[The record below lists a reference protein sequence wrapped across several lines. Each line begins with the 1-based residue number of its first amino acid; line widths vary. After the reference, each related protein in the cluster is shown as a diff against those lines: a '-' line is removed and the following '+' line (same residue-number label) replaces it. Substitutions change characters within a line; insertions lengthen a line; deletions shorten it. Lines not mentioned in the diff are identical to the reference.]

1 MANKYQ
7 LINEMASET
16 LKEITQNGE
25 SWIKFLNTASNNYK
39 YSFNEQVLIYAQK
52 PNATACADIET
63 WNKKLRR
70 WVNKGAKGIALLSME
85 NGRNVLRHVFDI
97 SDTHSGINKDFKL
110 WEIKPSYENGII
122 ETLEN
127 SFGNLEVKS
136 NLAEAIYSA
145 SINLVEDNYQ
155 DYLVDLKEVLD
166 GSLLEGMQDIDLEG
180 NFIVLLAKSISYM
193 AMKRC
198 GIDPAEHFNVS
209 DFEMISSFNN
219 KRVVSRLGAAISDI
233 AEQELREI
241 YSSVINYEKNYKLT
255 NRTFVNNE
263 KINYHN
269 NEEKNNEGRNDY
281 DRINIQSNGRLPNTT
296 SSITKNEE
304 NGTGEILKNEGE
316 IPKRTQKRV
325 IRGIN
330 VRWQDGRTF
339 RRNRGNSSKQ
349 IETTNQTISRES
361 SSERRNEESRSNGLG
376 TSNEL
381 NTKSSRG
388 NDNNRVDL
396 QLNLFT
402 DSYIPPIKNLPSVEE
417 QINNIQ
423 AQAEVENT
431 SAFEFTQKV
440 IDDVL
445 LEGSHFADGKFRI
458 YRLFQESYST
468 EDNITFLKKEY
479 GEGGGGVRNYENL
492 DEWHNAKGIRLTFGL
507 KENAPETLLTWSK
520 VEKRIKEL
528 VNADIYLN
536 SNEKEEYQ
544 KWLNEEYENQKWMYE
559 ARINPDQKQ
568 VAIDEENQDIQ
579 NIEKNYKLSNGNYF
593 HFHTN
598 DEGYYYEIY
607 NNFGTEIDGGLLEY
621 SEIDNTKQSELDIR
635 KRLAEF
641 TDIEELANENLREV
655 SQEFIDALESGA
667 IAEEVGNA
675 VVEKVENDTINA
687 IDELKAIGQA
697 QKVINLFKA
706 REENGKPLNRDEYY
720 KNQEKINYHIDNNSL
735 GEGTPKEKV
744 RRNIDAIKLLKK
756 LEDENRLANK
766 EEQEILA
773 SYVGWGGLPDVFDKS
788 KDNWSEEYNELK
800 EILTDEEY
808 KSARASTLTAF
819 YTPPVV
825 INAIYDT
832 LKSMGVE
839 QANILEP
846 SCGTGN
852 FLGMLPQEM
861 QSSKLYGVELD
872 SISGKIAKQ
881 LYQKAN
887 IKIQGYEKAD
897 LPDSFFDIAIGN
909 VPFGDFKVNDK
920 RYDKNN
926 FLIHDYF
933 FAKTLD
939 KVRPG
944 GVIAFITS
952 KGTMDKAS
960 PEVRKYLAQRADLLG
975 AIRLPDNTFTKN
987 AGTKVTSDII
997 FLQKRE
1003 NLTDIMPDWVYLD
1016 RDENNITMN
1025 KYFVDN
1031 PDMILGKIEMVSTAY
1046 GYDSTCK
1053 AEEDTNLEEQL
1064 NYAITNIHGEL
1075 QNNSIENEIEQ
1086 EDTSIPAIPTVKN
1099 YSYAIVDDK
1108 LYFRENS
1115 KMILQDELPLTAQNR
1130 IKGLILLREQ
1140 VRELIDFQMED
1151 YSDEKIH
1158 IAQAKLNELYDKFT
1172 KEYGLINSRANET
1185 AFSNDS
1191 SYFLLCSLEKIDGEG
1206 KFVGKADIF
1215 SKRTIKAKK
1224 KVLQV
1229 DTPDEAL
1236 ILSIQDKA
1244 KVDLDY
1250 MQQLCNMDKEE
1261 IINSLEG
1268 VIFRVPDYENSDNW
1282 VTADEYLSGNVREK
1296 LKVAEQFA
1304 KEDSSFNINVEK
1316 LKEVIPKDLTAS
1328 EIGIKLGST
1337 WIPPEII
1344 RKFIFELL
1352 DTPSYN
1358 RWDIHVKYSNITAE
1372 WYIDGKSNDRN
1383 NVKAYTTYGTSRIN
1397 AYKIIEQTLNLK
1409 DVKIFDTF
1417 IDDEGR
1423 KQRVLNRKET
1433 AIACSKQDAIKEA
1446 FLNWVWEDPERR
1458 NHLVRL
1464 YNDKFNCIR
1473 PREYDGS
1480 HIGFVG
1486 MNPEIKLRTH
1496 QLNAVAHVLYGNNTL
1511 LAHEVGAGKTFE
1523 MVAAAM
1529 ESKRLGLCNKSLFV
1543 VPNHIIEQFASEFL
1557 QLYPSAN
1564 ILVAT
1569 KKDFETKNRKKF
1581 CSRIATGEFD
1591 AVIIGHS
1598 QFERIPM
1605 SIERQIALLEEQ
1617 ISDITK
1623 GIASEK
1629 SNRGENYTIKQMEK
1643 TRKSLETRLEKLHKE
1658 ERKDDVVTF
1667 EELGV
1672 DKLFV
1677 DEAHNYKNLFLY
1689 TKMRNVGGIAQTEA
1703 QKSSDLFMKCRY
1715 LDEIT
1720 GGKGSVFAT
1729 GTPVSNSMAELYTM
1743 QRYLQYAGLKE
1754 NSLEHF
1760 DNWASTFGETVTAI
1774 ELAPEGT
1781 GYRAK
1786 TRFAKFHN
1794 LPELMA
1800 MFKEVADIQTAE
1812 TLNLPTPEFEN
1823 INVVVKPSEIQE
1835 EMVKALGERAEKI
1848 RSGTVDA
1855 TEDNMLKI
1863 TNEGRKLA
1871 LDQRLM
1877 NPLLP
1882 DSESSKV
1889 NSCAENVYRI
1899 WNENSDKKSTQLV
1912 FCDLSTPKD
1921 LKGYEKEEF
1930 TDVYNELK
1938 KKLIQKGIPPDE
1950 IAFIHEAD
1958 NEVKKKELF
1967 SKVRKGQVRVL
1978 MGSTQ
1983 KMGAGT
1989 NVQDK
1994 LIATHH
2000 LDCAWK
2006 PSDLTQRNGR
2016 MIRQGNENKKVFVY
2030 SYVTEKTFDS
2040 YMYQLV
2046 EQKQKF
2052 ISQIMTSKTPART
2065 MEDIDDKALTYGEIK
2080 ALATGN
2086 PKILEKTSLD
2096 TDVAKLRLLKQEFMN
2111 QKYSLQDKIIKY
2123 FPEEIA
2129 RLNNKIG
2136 AMEEDTIK
2144 LQEYTRPN
2152 ADGFS
2157 PMKIN
2162 GITYTEKQEAGKKL
2176 LESIQ
2181 DLKSME
2187 TREIGEYRGFTM
2199 EMSFDSIT
2207 RNIRL
2212 KLKNKFSYSIDLGT
2226 DVNGNITRINNCL
2239 ENIAKDIPHERDLL
2253 DNTYFQLE
2261 NAKQE
2266 SQKEFPKEQE
2276 LQEKLRKLEEI
2287 NAELKI
2293 NENEHEMLGDEKEEK
2308 QDKFPDK
2315 NSPER
2320 C

>member
-70 WVNKGAKGIALLSME
+70 WVNKGAKGIVLLSME

-198 GIDPAEHFNVS
+198 GIDPTEHFNVS

-339 RRNRGNSSKQ
+339 RRNRANSPKEN
-349 IETTNQTISRES
+349 ETDNNKSSREES
-361 SSERRNEESRSNGLG
+361 NNRGNEKRESNELG

-381 NTKSSRG
+381 NKEPSRR
-388 NDNNRVDL
+388 NDNVRANL
-396 QLNLFT
+396 QLNLFEDT
-402 DSYIPPIKNLPSVEE
+402 YVPPIKELPSVDT

-423 AQAEVENT
+423 AQEEVENT

-507 KENAPETLLTWSK
+507 KENAPETLITWSK

-544 KWLNEEYENQKWMYE
+544 KWLNEEYENQKWMYD
-559 ARINPDQKQ
+559 ARINTDQKQ

-598 DEGYYYEIY
+598 DEGYYYAIY

-675 VVEKVENDTINA
+675 VLEKVENDTINA

-773 SYVGWGGLPDVFDKS
+773 SYVGWGGLPDVFDES

-832 LKSMGVE
+832 LKNMGVE

-887 IKIQGYEKAD
+887 IKVQGYEKAD

-1016 RDENNITMN
+1016 TDENNITLN

-1031 PDMILGKIEMVSTAY
+1031 PDMILGKMEMVSTAY

-1151 YSDEKIH
+1151 YSDEEIH
-1158 IAQAKLNELYDKFT
+1158 IAQAKLNELYDRFT

-1206 KFVGKADIF
+1206 NFVGKADIF

-1250 MQQLCNMDKEE
+1250 MQQLCKIDKEE

-1268 VIFRVPDYENSDNW
+1268 VIFKVPDYENTNNW

-1557 QLYPSAN
+1557 
-1564 ILVAT
+1564 
-1569 KKDFETKNRKKF
+1569 R
-1581 CSRIATGEFD
+1581 
-1591 AVIIGHS
+1591 
-1598 QFERIPM
+1598 
-1605 SIERQIALLEEQ
+1605 AL
-1617 ISDITK
+1617 S
-1623 GIASEK
+1623 
-1629 SNRGENYTIKQMEK
+1629 
-1643 TRKSLETRLEKLHKE
+1643 
-1658 ERKDDVVTF
+1658 
-1667 EELGV
+1667 
-1672 DKLFV
+1672 
-1677 DEAHNYKNLFLY
+1677 
-1689 TKMRNVGGIAQTEA
+1689 
-1703 QKSSDLFMKCRY
+1703 KC
-1715 LDEIT
+1715 
-1720 GGKGSVFAT
+1720 
-1729 GTPVSNSMAELYTM
+1729 
-1743 QRYLQYAGLKE
+1743 QY
-1754 NSLEHF
+1754 F
-1760 DNWASTFGETVTAI
+1760 
-1774 ELAPEGT
+1774 
-1781 GYRAK
+1781 
-1786 TRFAKFHN
+1786 
-1794 LPELMA
+1794 
-1800 MFKEVADIQTAE
+1800 
-1812 TLNLPTPEFEN
+1812 
-1823 INVVVKPSEIQE
+1823 
-1835 EMVKALGERAEKI
+1835 
-1848 RSGTVDA
+1848 
-1855 TEDNMLKI
+1855 
-1863 TNEGRKLA
+1863 
-1871 LDQRLM
+1871 
-1877 NPLLP
+1877 
-1882 DSESSKV
+1882 
-1889 NSCAENVYRI
+1889 SCY
-1899 WNENSDKKSTQLV
+1899 
-1912 FCDLSTPKD
+1912 
-1921 LKGYEKEEF
+1921 
-1930 TDVYNELK
+1930 
-1938 KKLIQKGIPPDE
+1938 
-1950 IAFIHEAD
+1950 
-1958 NEVKKKELF
+1958 
-1967 SKVRKGQVRVL
+1967 
-1978 MGSTQ
+1978 
-1983 KMGAGT
+1983 
-1989 NVQDK
+1989 
-1994 LIATHH
+1994 
-2000 LDCAWK
+2000 
-2006 PSDLTQRNGR
+2006 
-2016 MIRQGNENKKVFVY
+2016 
-2030 SYVTEKTFDS
+2030 
-2040 YMYQLV
+2040 
-2046 EQKQKF
+2046 
-2052 ISQIMTSKTPART
+2052 
-2065 MEDIDDKALTYGEIK
+2065 
-2080 ALATGN
+2080 
-2086 PKILEKTSLD
+2086 
-2096 TDVAKLRLLKQEFMN
+2096 
-2111 QKYSLQDKIIKY
+2111 
-2123 FPEEIA
+2123 
-2129 RLNNKIG
+2129 
-2136 AMEEDTIK
+2136 
-2144 LQEYTRPN
+2144 
-2152 ADGFS
+2152 
-2157 PMKIN
+2157 
-2162 GITYTEKQEAGKKL
+2162 
-2176 LESIQ
+2176 
-2181 DLKSME
+2181 
-2187 TREIGEYRGFTM
+2187 
-2199 EMSFDSIT
+2199 
-2207 RNIRL
+2207 
-2212 KLKNKFSYSIDLGT
+2212 
-2226 DVNGNITRINNCL
+2226 
-2239 ENIAKDIPHERDLL
+2239 
-2253 DNTYFQLE
+2253 
-2261 NAKQE
+2261 
-2266 SQKEFPKEQE
+2266 
-2276 LQEKLRKLEEI
+2276 
-2287 NAELKI
+2287 
-2293 NENEHEMLGDEKEEK
+2293 
-2308 QDKFPDK
+2308 
-2315 NSPER
+2315 
-2320 C
+2320 

>member
-70 WVNKGAKGIALLSME
+70 WVNKGAKGIVLLSME

-198 GIDPAEHFNVS
+198 GIDPTEHFNVS

-339 RRNRGNSSKQ
+339 RRNRANSPKEN
-349 IETTNQTISRES
+349 ETDNNKSSREES
-361 SSERRNEESRSNGLG
+361 NNRGNEKRESNELG

-381 NTKSSRG
+381 NKEPSRR
-388 NDNNRVDL
+388 NDNVRANL
-396 QLNLFT
+396 QLNLFEDT
-402 DSYIPPIKNLPSVEE
+402 YVPPIKELPSVDT

-423 AQAEVENT
+423 AQEEVENT

-507 KENAPETLLTWSK
+507 KENAPETLITWSK

-544 KWLNEEYENQKWMYE
+544 KWLNEEYENQKWMYD
-559 ARINPDQKQ
+559 ARINTDQKQ

-598 DEGYYYEIY
+598 DEGYYYAIY

-675 VVEKVENDTINA
+675 VLEKVENDTINA

-773 SYVGWGGLPDVFDKS
+773 SYVGWGGLPDVFDES

-887 IKIQGYEKAD
+887 IKVQGYEKAN

-939 KVRPG
+939 KVRP
-944 GVIAFITS
+944 
-952 KGTMDKAS
+952 
-960 PEVRKYLAQRADLLG
+960 
-975 AIRLPDNTFTKN
+975 
-987 AGTKVTSDII
+987 
-997 FLQKRE
+997 
-1003 NLTDIMPDWVYLD
+1003 
-1016 RDENNITMN
+1016 
-1025 KYFVDN
+1025 
-1031 PDMILGKIEMVSTAY
+1031 
-1046 GYDSTCK
+1046 
-1053 AEEDTNLEEQL
+1053 
-1064 NYAITNIHGEL
+1064 
-1075 QNNSIENEIEQ
+1075 
-1086 EDTSIPAIPTVKN
+1086 
-1099 YSYAIVDDK
+1099 
-1108 LYFRENS
+1108 
-1115 KMILQDELPLTAQNR
+1115 
-1130 IKGLILLREQ
+1130 
-1140 VRELIDFQMED
+1140 
-1151 YSDEKIH
+1151 
-1158 IAQAKLNELYDKFT
+1158 
-1172 KEYGLINSRANET
+1172 
-1185 AFSNDS
+1185 
-1191 SYFLLCSLEKIDGEG
+1191 
-1206 KFVGKADIF
+1206 
-1215 SKRTIKAKK
+1215 
-1224 KVLQV
+1224 
-1229 DTPDEAL
+1229 
-1236 ILSIQDKA
+1236 
-1244 KVDLDY
+1244 
-1250 MQQLCNMDKEE
+1250 
-1261 IINSLEG
+1261 
-1268 VIFRVPDYENSDNW
+1268 
-1282 VTADEYLSGNVREK
+1282 
-1296 LKVAEQFA
+1296 
-1304 KEDSSFNINVEK
+1304 
-1316 LKEVIPKDLTAS
+1316 
-1328 EIGIKLGST
+1328 
-1337 WIPPEII
+1337 
-1344 RKFIFELL
+1344 
-1352 DTPSYN
+1352 
-1358 RWDIHVKYSNITAE
+1358 
-1372 WYIDGKSNDRN
+1372 
-1383 NVKAYTTYGTSRIN
+1383 
-1397 AYKIIEQTLNLK
+1397 
-1409 DVKIFDTF
+1409 
-1417 IDDEGR
+1417 
-1423 KQRVLNRKET
+1423 
-1433 AIACSKQDAIKEA
+1433 
-1446 FLNWVWEDPERR
+1446 
-1458 NHLVRL
+1458 
-1464 YNDKFNCIR
+1464 
-1473 PREYDGS
+1473 
-1480 HIGFVG
+1480 
-1486 MNPEIKLRTH
+1486 
-1496 QLNAVAHVLYGNNTL
+1496 
-1511 LAHEVGAGKTFE
+1511 
-1523 MVAAAM
+1523 
-1529 ESKRLGLCNKSLFV
+1529 
-1543 VPNHIIEQFASEFL
+1543 
-1557 QLYPSAN
+1557 
-1564 ILVAT
+1564 
-1569 KKDFETKNRKKF
+1569 
-1581 CSRIATGEFD
+1581 
-1591 AVIIGHS
+1591 
-1598 QFERIPM
+1598 
-1605 SIERQIALLEEQ
+1605 
-1617 ISDITK
+1617 
-1623 GIASEK
+1623 
-1629 SNRGENYTIKQMEK
+1629 
-1643 TRKSLETRLEKLHKE
+1643 
-1658 ERKDDVVTF
+1658 
-1667 EELGV
+1667 
-1672 DKLFV
+1672 
-1677 DEAHNYKNLFLY
+1677 
-1689 TKMRNVGGIAQTEA
+1689 
-1703 QKSSDLFMKCRY
+1703 
-1715 LDEIT
+1715 
-1720 GGKGSVFAT
+1720 
-1729 GTPVSNSMAELYTM
+1729 
-1743 QRYLQYAGLKE
+1743 
-1754 NSLEHF
+1754 
-1760 DNWASTFGETVTAI
+1760 
-1774 ELAPEGT
+1774 
-1781 GYRAK
+1781 
-1786 TRFAKFHN
+1786 
-1794 LPELMA
+1794 
-1800 MFKEVADIQTAE
+1800 
-1812 TLNLPTPEFEN
+1812 
-1823 INVVVKPSEIQE
+1823 
-1835 EMVKALGERAEKI
+1835 
-1848 RSGTVDA
+1848 
-1855 TEDNMLKI
+1855 
-1863 TNEGRKLA
+1863 
-1871 LDQRLM
+1871 
-1877 NPLLP
+1877 
-1882 DSESSKV
+1882 
-1889 NSCAENVYRI
+1889 
-1899 WNENSDKKSTQLV
+1899 
-1912 FCDLSTPKD
+1912 
-1921 LKGYEKEEF
+1921 
-1930 TDVYNELK
+1930 
-1938 KKLIQKGIPPDE
+1938 
-1950 IAFIHEAD
+1950 
-1958 NEVKKKELF
+1958 
-1967 SKVRKGQVRVL
+1967 
-1978 MGSTQ
+1978 
-1983 KMGAGT
+1983 
-1989 NVQDK
+1989 
-1994 LIATHH
+1994 
-2000 LDCAWK
+2000 
-2006 PSDLTQRNGR
+2006 
-2016 MIRQGNENKKVFVY
+2016 
-2030 SYVTEKTFDS
+2030 
-2040 YMYQLV
+2040 
-2046 EQKQKF
+2046 
-2052 ISQIMTSKTPART
+2052 
-2065 MEDIDDKALTYGEIK
+2065 
-2080 ALATGN
+2080 
-2086 PKILEKTSLD
+2086 
-2096 TDVAKLRLLKQEFMN
+2096 
-2111 QKYSLQDKIIKY
+2111 
-2123 FPEEIA
+2123 
-2129 RLNNKIG
+2129 
-2136 AMEEDTIK
+2136 
-2144 LQEYTRPN
+2144 
-2152 ADGFS
+2152 
-2157 PMKIN
+2157 
-2162 GITYTEKQEAGKKL
+2162 
-2176 LESIQ
+2176 
-2181 DLKSME
+2181 
-2187 TREIGEYRGFTM
+2187 
-2199 EMSFDSIT
+2199 
-2207 RNIRL
+2207 
-2212 KLKNKFSYSIDLGT
+2212 
-2226 DVNGNITRINNCL
+2226 
-2239 ENIAKDIPHERDLL
+2239 
-2253 DNTYFQLE
+2253 
-2261 NAKQE
+2261 
-2266 SQKEFPKEQE
+2266 
-2276 LQEKLRKLEEI
+2276 
-2287 NAELKI
+2287 
-2293 NENEHEMLGDEKEEK
+2293 
-2308 QDKFPDK
+2308 
-2315 NSPER
+2315 
-2320 C
+2320 